1 VIFDEAHNL
10 GSCAESTQSFEL
22 NQDQITMCSI
32 HLSAFEK
39 QSDEIMNRRS
49 TKRDVEK
56 FRAAVI
62 SMGDFMKKPH
72 LSFSSE
78 DRIVIPKVEGTILRE

>member
-1 VIFDEAHNL
+1 
-10 GSCAESTQSFEL
+10 
-22 NQDQITMCSI
+22 
-32 HLSAFEK
+32 
-39 QSDEIMNRRS
+39 MNRRS
-49 TKRDVEK
+49 TKRDLDK
-56 FRAAVI
+56 FRAAVT